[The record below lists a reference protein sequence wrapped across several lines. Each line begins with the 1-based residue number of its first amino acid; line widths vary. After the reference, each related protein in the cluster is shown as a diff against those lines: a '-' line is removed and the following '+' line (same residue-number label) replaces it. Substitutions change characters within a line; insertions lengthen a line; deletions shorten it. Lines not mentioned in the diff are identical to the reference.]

1 MQLDDLDLFDEMV
14 HPDDLLQPSHSSMTE
29 LEKAHIL

>member
-14 HPDDLLQPSHSSMTE
+14 HPDDLLQPSHSSQE
-29 LEKAHIL
+29 FDD